1 MQRVREF
8 HNRMEL
14 AVDKPY
20 SKDLMNFRLKLIFE
34 EVQELATAAL
44 DVESSLLP
52 ESTQVLMEKLLKEMC
67 DVVYVIKGTAV
78 SFGMDFDEAYKRVHQ
93 SNLSKLPLTKDDDGK
108 VLKGPNYKPPS
119 MEGLVREQP

>member
-52 ESTQVLMEKLLKEMC
+52 ESTEVLMEKLLKEMC